1 MELQEVLQKR
11 RSVRQFTE
19 DKISEEDIDTLLHAA
34 MSGPSACN
42 FQPWEFYVVKNET
55 ILSQL
60 KQATPYSGITAPLAI
75 TVCGKKTENAPETAS
90 AYWIQDC
97 SAATENILLS
107 AVDQGL
113 GAVWC
118 GVWPQEEPVKN
129 VRLLLGIP
137 DTLFPLNIIYIGH
150 PVHEAEASDHYRADH
165 IHYID

>member
-1 MELQEVLQKR
+1 MEFQKVLNRR
-11 RSVRQFTE
+11 RSVRQFTQE
-19 DKISEEDIDTLLHAA
+19 AVSEADIDILLHAA

-42 FQPWEFYVVKNET
+42 FQPWEFYVVTNPT
-55 ILSQL
+55 ILEQL
-60 KQATPYSGITAPLAI
+60 KQATPYSGISAPLAI

-118 GVWPQEEPVKN
+118 GVWPQSEPVNN
-129 VRLLLGIP
+129 VRRLLGISES
-137 DTLFPLNIIYIGH
+137 LFPLNIIYIGH
-150 PVHEAEASDHYRADH
+150 PVHTMDGNSHYREDH
-165 IHYID
+165 IHRID